1 MIGETLASHYRV
13 LEELGAGG
21 MGTVYRAEDLRLQ
34 RSVAIKVLSKD
45 LLAEPGALE
54 WFKREARVAAGL
66 NHPNIC
72 TIHDVGDDAGRP
84 FVVMELL
91 EGESLR
97 ELLHAGPLPREQV
110 LNLGIGIA
118 EALEAA
124 HAQRIIHRDLKPANV
139 IVSPDGRHAKV
150 LDFGLA
156 QLLGDHPRWQ
166 QAAPGS
172 ESEETPSVLTQTRS
186 GAGTPA
192 YVSPEQARGE
202 PLDERSDIFSFGA
215 VLYEMATGQRAFA
228 GATPAAVFD
237 AVLNRAPPSA
247 MALNPEL
254 PPELGIVIA
263 RALEKDKDARYAT
276 AAGLAFDLRRIR
288 RRLEGASSSSV
299 SGSAARH
306 RRYWLRPRVWTA
318 ALALVVA
325 LAAAGAWLYRH
336 RAAPPPLTER
346 DFVLLADFANNTGD
360 PVFDLTLREA
370 LAVQLSQ
377 SPFLAIVPEERVR
390 ETLRMMQRPADERLS
405 HALAREVCE
414 RTGAKAMLEGQLAV
428 IGSSYLAT
436 LEAIGCSGGESLAR
450 EQAQV
455 DSKEKVLR
463 ALGPIASSM
472 RAQLG
477 ESLATVRKF
486 DVPIEQATTRSLEAL
501 KSYALGVAQ
510 RAKGDDIGAIP
521 FLEHAVELDSS
532 FASAHSALSAIF
544 GGLGE
549 PAERASHAR
558 LAYDNRSHV
567 TERERLFIEYQHY
580 DATGDERHASEILEI
595 WKQLYPRDY
604 RAPNA
609 LALAF
614 NRFGQYERA
623 IEEALEAQRR
633 NPEHPFPRS
642 NLAYAY
648 RGANRFAEARR
659 TAEQAIA
666 LKTETVPLRR
676 LLYQLAVMDG
686 DLGLADATLEWGKGR
701 AREFDLIGAE
711 AQAVA
716 FSGQLARARPLYEKT
731 TEMARRQG
739 LVQVGLGYAAQAAW
753 TEALYGNREAAAQ
766 QARAVLRAGP
776 SAAPRLRAVAALALA
791 GAPDEAEPA
800 IADLKP
806 SEADDLFVSK
816 VHVPVAQAAVRL
828 ARQQPAQALQA
839 LLPSQPYERGS
850 IAVLAPT
857 FLRGLARLRQGD
869 PAAASEDFKAV
880 LDHRGVDPFS
890 PLYALAGLELARA
903 RARAGDTAGSRAAY
917 DAFLASWSEAD
928 ADVPVFV
935 AARSERKALR

>member
-1 MIGETLASHYRV
+1 M
-13 LEELGAGG
+13 
-21 MGTVYRAEDLRLQ
+21 
-34 RSVAIKVLSKD
+34 
-45 LLAEPGALE
+45 
-54 WFKREARVAAGL
+54 
-66 NHPNIC
+66 
-72 TIHDVGDDAGRP
+72 
-84 FVVMELL
+84 
-91 EGESLR
+91 
-97 ELLHAGPLPREQV
+97 
-110 LNLGIGIA
+110 
-118 EALEAA
+118 
-124 HAQRIIHRDLKPANV
+124 
-139 IVSPDGRHAKV
+139 
-150 LDFGLA
+150 
-156 QLLGDHPRWQ
+156 
-166 QAAPGS
+166 
-172 ESEETPSVLTQTRS
+172 
-186 GAGTPA
+186 
-192 YVSPEQARGE
+192 
-202 PLDERSDIFSFGA
+202 
-215 VLYEMATGQRAFA
+215 
-228 GATPAAVFD
+228 
-237 AVLNRAPPSA
+237 
-247 MALNPEL
+247 
-254 PPELGIVIA
+254 
-263 RALEKDKDARYAT
+263 
-276 AAGLAFDLRRIR
+276 
-288 RRLEGASSSSV
+288 
-299 SGSAARH
+299 
-306 RRYWLRPRVWTA
+306 
-318 ALALVVA
+318 
-325 LAAAGAWLYRH
+325 
-336 RAAPPPLTER
+336 
-346 DFVLLADFANNTGD
+346 LLADFANNTGD

-580 DATGDERHASEILEI
+580 DATGDERRASEILEI

-766 QARAVLRAGP
+766 QARAVLRADP

-800 IADLKP
+800 IAAP
-806 SEADDLFVSK
+806 EA
-816 VHVPVAQAAVRL
+816 
-828 ARQQPAQALQA
+828 
-839 LLPSQPYERGS
+839 ERGGRPVRVQGPRAGGASGGAPRAPGSRRRRSRRCCRRSRTSVVRSRCSRPRSCAGSPACGRATPPRRARTSRPYSTTAAS
-850 IAVLAPT
+850 IPSLRSTRSPGSSW
-857 FLRGLARLRQGD
+857 RGLARGQATP
-869 PAAASEDFKAV
+869 PAAGLRTTLFSRAGRRPTRTCRSSSRRARSERLCARRAV
-880 LDHRGVDPFS
+880 GARRAAGARPGAGIRAKRLEQLGGSRLRRPELPDHHRGGCVRERRRLDERG
-890 PLYALAGLELARA
+890 ARRRA
-903 RARAGDTAGSRAAY
+903 RARRWRSRCRRRPSRRTPRGRRRGRGSGRPAALEEAHAVLAARHQHRAAAEQREDPAPGRGELGGPREPQPRHLLRLELVRRHDASRRDRAGSGAASDPPAPARAARR
-917 DAFLASWSEAD
+917 ASGRMPPQQPGA
-928 ADVPVFV
+928 
-935 AARSERKALR
+935 